1 MGRTSLP
8 LRLSLFAAFIL
19 ASQGGADAAPTL
31 AEAVR
36 EADAKYR
43 DAPAIA
49 GDDSAPKIEAGGGE
63 AETAPTTREI
73 AQGPIKAVLSYV
85 EETGED
91 AEVMRTPAVTVF
103 AESKEVAKLNG
114 ESIGFAD
121 PPVGVQIAELD
132 GGNPYPEVV
141 VSFSPEERIAA
152 PPPAFSPQAPTAR
165 NGRRSIS
172 ASSTAGPCS
181 RPISTAMAATSS

>member
-1 MGRTSLP
+1 MRRRRSPKRSGRLTPNIATLP
-8 LRLSLFAAFIL
+8 PSRATTARRRSRL
-19 ASQGGADAAPTL
+19 
-31 AEAVR
+31 
-36 EADAKYR
+36 
-43 DAPAIA
+43 
-49 GDDSAPKIEAGGGE
+49 GGGE